1 MTMEDKKLAL
11 KKVSVV
17 DAEAPEMMN
26 EYTEEQ
32 IREIHEKY
40 GRIIKTMYAH
50 GVMADTKLINDAFQ
64 FAMEKH
70 KGVLRKNKEP
80 YILHP
85 IAVAQILADLGFE
98 SDLVAAALLHDVVE
112 DCNVTIE
119 YLMERYG
126 KVIADTVEA
135 LSAVNVITSSDPEM
149 EKRDVD
155 VLSDVKLLNE
165 IEKNPKAV
173 YVKIADRIH
182 NLTTIGAFPY
192 AKQRAKAQHTRDI
205 LIPLAQKMGVYSLI
219 YELEDLCFSIENP
232 ECYKSVKEK
241 YEQLLWENRYGVK
254 EVQDYLTTIFFD
266 NSHDNIYKEDF
277 MSKYILS
284 CGYRKR
290 YIESIFRNVTSQV
303 SNIFTELEK
312 NICKDRIELYD
323 IYFIVKDE
331 CEITAMDVF
340 FHFYQKLLDGFY
352 HITVTEIKRN
362 AEDTRSYFVL
372 EDCYN
377 NKYRLFVEKESDYLN
392 KMNGVILNGERE
404 LKKLTKI
411 DTAEPGESFKS
422 FINVYRK
429 DGTMVQIEEG
439 ATVLDFAFAIH
450 PEIGICARYALI
462 NKKQEQIPLYAK
474 LNEGDLVEIVHDS
487 HKDNPE
493 LDIPHATIRWF
504 EYIRTREA
512 TRALSRYLEKHVESA
527 KPLIQVHD
535 AAGNTYEIETG
546 STVLDFAFL
555 LGDEVGLHFKAAY
568 VNKSKNKARID
579 KMLGYDDVIKIISDG
594 ENITIPKFEWLNIV
608 KTKKAKD
615 ILMGYFSAVLK
626 TK

>member
-1 MTMEDKKLAL
+1 
-11 KKVSVV
+11 
-17 DAEAPEMMN
+17 
-26 EYTEEQ
+26 
-32 IREIHEKY
+32 
-40 GRIIKTMYAH
+40 
-50 GVMADTKLINDAFQ
+50 MADTKLINDAFQ

-70 KGVLRKNKEP
+70 KGAMRKNKEP

-112 DCNVTIE
+112 DCDVTVE
-119 YLMERYG
+119 YLMERFG
-126 KVIADTVEA
+126 KIVADTVDA
-135 LSAVNVITSSDPEM
+135 LSAVNVITSGDPEM
-149 EKRDVD
+149 EKKDID

-165 IEKNPKAV
+165 IEKNPKAI

-182 NLTTIGAFPY
+182 NLTTIAAFPY
-192 AKQRAKAQHTRDI
+192 TKQRAKAQHTREI
-205 LIPLAQKMGVYSLI
+205 LIPLARKMGVFRLI
-219 YELEDLCFSIENP
+219 YELEDLCFGIENP
-232 ECYKSVKEK
+232 ECYRVVKEK

-254 EVQDYLTTIFFD
+254 EVQDYLTTIFFGD
-266 NSHDNIYKEDF
+266 SVDGICKEDSL
-277 MSKYILS
+277 SKFIIS
-284 CGYRKR
+284 CGYRQR
-290 YIESIFRNVTSQV
+290 YMESIFRNVTAQV
-303 SNIFTELEK
+303 SNILTDLEK
-312 NICKDRIELYD
+312 NICKEKVELYD

-331 CEITAMDVF
+331 CAFTAMDVF
-340 FHFYQKLLDGFY
+340 FHFYQKLLEGFY
-352 HITVTEIKRN
+352 RITVTEIKRN

-392 KMNGVILNGERE
+392 KMNGVILGGEFGF
-404 LKKLTKI
+404 KKFSKI
-411 DTAEPGESFKS
+411 DTAEPGESFKP

-439 ATVLDFAFAIH
+439 ATMLDFAFAIH

-462 NKKQEQIPLYAK
+462 NKKQERIPLYAK

-487 HKDNPE
+487 HKENPE

-504 EYIRTREA
+504 EYVRTREA

-535 AAGNTYEIETG
+535 AEGNTYEIETG

-555 LGDEVGLHFKAAY
+555 LGDEMGLHFKSAY

-579 KMLGYDDVIKIISDG
+579 KMLGYDDVIKIIADADD
-594 ENITIPKFEWLNIV
+594 IMTPKFEWLNIV
-608 KTKKAKD
+608 KTQKAKD
-615 ILMGYFSAVLK
+615 VLLKYFNTMLN

>member
-1 MTMEDKKLAL
+1 
-11 KKVSVV
+11 
-17 DAEAPEMMN
+17 
-26 EYTEEQ
+26 
-32 IREIHEKY
+32 
-40 GRIIKTMYAH
+40 
-50 GVMADTKLINDAFQ
+50 MADTKLINDAFQ

-70 KGVLRKNKEP
+70 KGAMRKNKEP

-112 DCNVTIE
+112 DCDVTVE
-119 YLMERYG
+119 YLMERFG
-126 KVIADTVEA
+126 KIVADTVDA
-135 LSAVNVITSSDPEM
+135 LSAVNVITSGNPEM
-149 EKRDVD
+149 EKKDID

-165 IEKNPKAV
+165 IEKNPKAI

-182 NLTTIGAFPY
+182 NLTTIAAFPY
-192 AKQRAKAQHTRDI
+192 TKQRAKAQHTREI
-205 LIPLAQKMGVYSLI
+205 LIPLARKMGVFRLI
-219 YELEDLCFSIENP
+219 YELEDLCFGIENP
-232 ECYKSVKEK
+232 ECYRVVKEK

-254 EVQDYLTTIFFD
+254 EVQDYLTTIFFGD
-266 NSHDNIYKEDF
+266 SVDGICKEDSL
-277 MSKYILS
+277 SKFIIS
-284 CGYRKR
+284 CGYRQR
-290 YIESIFRNVTSQV
+290 YMESIFRNVTAQV
-303 SNIFTELEK
+303 SNILTDLEK
-312 NICKDRIELYD
+312 NICKEKVELYD

-331 CEITAMDVF
+331 CAFTAMDVF
-340 FHFYQKLLDGFY
+340 FHFYQKLLEGFY
-352 HITVTEIKRN
+352 RITVTEIKRN

-392 KMNGVILNGERE
+392 KMNGVILGGEFGF
-404 LKKLTKI
+404 KKFSKI
-411 DTAEPGESFKS
+411 DTAEPGESFKP

-439 ATVLDFAFAIH
+439 ATMLDFAFAIH

-462 NKKQEQIPLYAK
+462 NKKQERIPLYAK

-487 HKDNPE
+487 HKENPE

-504 EYIRTREA
+504 EYVRTREA

-535 AAGNTYEIETG
+535 AEGNTYEIETG

-555 LGDEVGLHFKAAY
+555 LGDEMGLHFKSAY

-579 KMLGYDDVIKIISDG
+579 KMLGYDDGIKIIADADD
-594 ENITIPKFEWLNIV
+594 IMTPKFEWLNIV
-608 KTKKAKD
+608 KTQKAKD
-615 ILMGYFSAVLK
+615 VLLKYFNTMLN